1 MEAFAIRDLRE
12 HTGELVRNAESGELS
27 ISSGARLAGMPYA
40 RYLQHL
46 GAIGYCLLDEA
57 APLDDEL
64 ALLKVVWSCRRQLLT
79 VLPDAA
85 IVQLDA
91 AYAMGLGSGE
101 AALLSYAAQHKRIA
115 LIDERRA
122 RRIAQR
128 LNVRVVSSG
137 TVLLALKSEGLIASV
152 RPALAA
158 WQAHGYYLSPKLQAE
173 LLDRAGELAG
183 RKKLRP

>member
-1 MEAFAIRDLRE
+1 M
-12 HTGELVRNAESGELS
+12 
-27 ISSGARLAGMPYA
+27 
-40 RYLQHL
+40 
-46 GAIGYCLLDEA
+46 
-57 APLDDEL
+57 
-64 ALLKVVWSCRRQLLT
+64 T

-85 IVQLDA
+85 IVQLHA

-122 RRIAQR
+122 RRIGQR
-128 LNVRVVSSG
+128 LNVRVVSSA

-158 WQAHGYYLSPKLQAE
+158 
-173 LLDRAGELAG
+173 
-183 RKKLRP
+183 